1 MTVTAYRICKAEH
14 AAGMWTGA
22 GARVFG
28 GRWNSK
34 GVAVVYTAEN
44 RSLAAMEQLVHL
56 LSPRSLT
63 GYVIASIT
71 FDTAHVRR
79 VETKDLP
86 RRWNSPVAPPGLKR
100 LGDAWIAAGK
110 HAVLAVPSAVMP
122 GEWNYLLNP
131 AHPAFAGFARTKPE
145 PFKYDARF
153 GLDRR

>member
-1 MTVTAYRICKAEH
+1 VTVTVYRICKAEN
-14 AAGMWTGA
+14 AAGIWTGA

-56 LSPRSLT
+56 QSPRALT
-63 GYVIASIT
+63 GYVIASAT
-71 FDTAHVRR
+71 FDAEHVRR
-79 VETKDLP
+79 VETKELP
-86 RRWNSPVAPPGLKR
+86 RRWKAPVAPAGLKR
-100 LGDAWIAAGK
+100 LGDDWVTAGK

-131 AHPAFAGFARTKPE
+131 AHSAFAGFGRTKPE
-145 PFKYDARF
+145 AFKYDARL
-153 GLDRR
+153 G